1 MHQSAWK
8 LSESIH
14 EAVVKDKL
22 AIRKVEELIVEATA
36 AEDLPEP
43 ITRIGLIGRTLMV
56 ELAYILEP
64 GAGDIYGEDR
74 VRTALRDGLAALPY
88 EPWIV
93 VEFSYC
99 RELVE

>member
-1 MHQSAWK
+1 
-8 LSESIH
+8 
-14 EAVVKDKL
+14 
-22 AIRKVEELIVEATA
+22 
-36 AEDLPEP
+36 
-43 ITRIGLIGRTLMV
+43 MV

-64 GAGDIYGEDR
+64 GTGDIYSEDR